1 MSRLRVL
8 VFMGGYSTEH
18 DVSVTSGTGVIRA
31 MDSSKYNIHP
41 VLIQKDGTWIWS
53 SRELSP
59 YQKDNFSEN
68 YFYSLEGPS
77 ARQEKNPALSEL
89 PSADIAFLAL
99 HGKWGEDGHVQGLLE
114 NWGIPYTG
122 CGLLASAL
130 AMDKVLCKAAY
141 LSVGIDT
148 PPYRVLFRDD
158 FSGDKLVEAADALGF
173 PLVIKDPVGG
183 SSIGMGIAKDLDEA
197 GQIVNDLFKNSSRL
211 LCEKFIRGGEAS
223 CGYMEGLETPL
234 PPTEM
239 RMTTREYFDYE
250 AKYNGECREIT
261 PAEFPEELTKRIQI
275 LAKKAHLA
283 IGGAGYSRT
292 DVRIDA
298 DGKLWALETNTLP
311 GMTPS
316 SILPA
321 EAAAVGIDYS
331 HLIDLIIETSLKIKR

>member
-1 MSRLRVL
+1 
-8 VFMGGYSTEH
+8 MGGYSTEH

-31 MDSSKYNIHP
+31 MDGSKYNIHP

-59 YQKDNFSEN
+59 YQKDNFTEN

-197 GQIVNDLFKNSSRL
+197 GQIVNDLFKNSNRL
-211 LCEKFIRGGEAS
+211 LCEKFIKGQEAS
-223 CGYMEGLETPL
+223 CGYIEGVETPL

-239 RMTTREYFDYE
+239 RMTTREYFDFE
-250 AKYNGECREIT
+250 AKYNGECREVT
-261 PAEFPEELTKRIQI
+261 PAEFPEELTKRIQE

-298 DGKLWALETNTLP
+298 EGKLWALETNTLP
-311 GMTPS
+311 GMTPT

-321 EAAAVGIDYS
+321 EAAAVGIDYT
-331 HLIDLIIETSLKIKR
+331 HLIDLIIDTSLKIKR

>member
-31 MDSSKYNIHP
+31 MDSSKYNVHP

-197 GQIVNDLFKNSSRL
+197 GQIVNDLFKNSNRL
-211 LCEKFIRGGEAS
+211 LCEKFIKGQEAS
-223 CGYMEGLETPL
+223 CGYIEGIETPL

-250 AKYNGECREIT
+250 AKYNGECREVT
-261 PAEFPEELTKRIQI
+261 PAEFPEELTMRIQQ

-311 GMTPS
+311 GMTPT

-321 EAAAVGIDYS
+321 EAAAIGISYS
-331 HLIDLIIETSLKIKR
+331 ELIDRIIETSLKIKR

>member
-8 VFMGGYSTEH
+8 VLMGGYSTEH
-18 DVSVTSGTGVIRA
+18 DVSVVSGTGVVRA
-31 MDSSKYNIHP
+31 MDATKYNIHP

-59 YQKDNFSEN
+59 YQKNNFAEN
-68 YFYSLEGPS
+68 YFYSLEGGS
-77 ARQEKNPALSEL
+77 ARKEKNPALSDL
-89 PSADIAFLAL
+89 PDADIAFLAL
-99 HGKWGEDGHVQGLLE
+99 HGKWGEDGHVQALLE
-114 NWGIPYTG
+114 NWNIPYTG

-130 AMDKVLCKAAY
+130 AMDKIYAKAAY
-141 LSVGIDT
+141 VANGIPT
-148 PPYRVLFRDD
+148 PPHKVIYRET
-158 FSGDKLVEAADALGF
+158 FSGDLLVKTADLLGF

-197 GQIVNDLFKNSSRL
+197 AKIVEELFKNSSRL
-211 LCEKFIRGGEAS
+211 LCEKFIKGEEAS
-223 CGYMEGLETPL
+223 CGYIEGLPAL

-250 AKYNGECREIT
+250 AKYNGECREVT
-261 PAEFPEELTKRIQI
+261 PAEFKPELMKRIQE
-275 LAKKAHLA
+275 LAKAAHLA

-292 DVRIDA
+292 DVRIDK

-321 EAAAVGIDYS
+321 EAACIGVSYTQ
-331 HLIDLIIETSLKIKR
+331 LIDVIIETSLKIKR

>member
-31 MDSSKYNIHP
+31 MDGSKYNIHP

-197 GQIVNDLFKNSSRL
+197 GQIVNDLFKNSNRL
-211 LCEKFIRGGEAS
+211 LCEKFIKGQEAS
-223 CGYMEGLETPL
+223 CGYIEGVETPL

-239 RMTTREYFDYE
+239 RMTTREYFDFE
-250 AKYNGECREIT
+250 AKYNGECREVT
-261 PAEFPEELTKRIQI
+261 PAEFPEELTKRIQE

-298 DGKLWALETNTLP
+298 EGKLWALETNTLP
-311 GMTPS
+311 GMTPT

-321 EAAAVGIDYS
+321 EAAAVGIDYT
-331 HLIDLIIETSLKIKR
+331 HLIDLIIDTSLKIKR

>member
-31 MDSSKYNIHP
+31 MDSSKYNVHP

-197 GQIVNDLFKNSSRL
+197 GQIVNDLFKNSNRL
-211 LCEKFIRGGEAS
+211 LCEKFIKGQEAS
-223 CGYMEGLETPL
+223 CGYIEGIETPL

-250 AKYNGECREIT
+250 AKYNGECREVT
-261 PAEFPEELTKRIQI
+261 PAEFPEELTKHIQL

-311 GMTPS
+311 GMTPT

-331 HLIDLIIETSLKIKR
+331 HLIDLIIDTSLKIKR

>member
-1 MSRLRVL
+1 MSRLRILVL
-8 VFMGGYSTEH
+8 MGGYSTEH
-18 DVSVTSGTGVIRA
+18 DVSVSSGVGVVRA
-31 MDSSKYNIHP
+31 MDASRYNVHP

-68 YFYSLEGPS
+68 YFYGLEGSS
-77 ARQEKNPALSEL
+77 ARSEKNPSLSEL

-99 HGKWGEDGHVQGLLE
+99 HGKWGEDGHVQALLE

-141 LSVGIDT
+141 TAVGIAT
-148 PPYRVLFRDD
+148 PPYRVLFKDG
-158 FSGDKLVEAADALGF
+158 FSGDSLVEAADSLGF

-183 SSIGMGIAKDLDEA
+183 SSIGMGIAKNLDEA
-197 GQIVNDLFKNSSRL
+197 GEIVNRLFENSPRL
-211 LCEKFIRGGEAS
+211 LCEKFIQGGEAS
-223 CGYMEGLETPL
+223 CGYMEGLEKPL

-250 AKYNGECREIT
+250 AKYNGECREVT
-261 PAEFPEELTKRIQI
+261 PAEFPQELSERIQA

-298 DGKLWALETNTLP
+298 DGNLWALETNTLP
-311 GMTPS
+311 GMTPT

-331 HLIDLIIETSLKIKR
+331 HLIDRIIETSINIKR

>member
-8 VFMGGYSTEH
+8 VLMGGYSTEH
-18 DVSVTSGTGVIRA
+18 DVSVSSGTGVIRA
-31 MDSSKYNIHP
+31 MDESRYNVHP

-59 YQKDNFSEN
+59 YQKNNFSEN

-77 ARQEKNPALSEL
+77 ARKERNPSLAEL
-89 PSADIAFLAL
+89 PSADMAFLAL
-99 HGKWGEDGHVQGLLE
+99 HGKWGEDGHIQALLE
-114 NWGIPYTG
+114 NWNIPYTG

-141 LSVGIDT
+141 SAAGIST
-148 PPYRVLFRDD
+148 PPYRVLFRSD
-158 FSGDKLVEAADALGF
+158 FSGDRLVEAADALGF

-197 GQIVNDLFKNSSRL
+197 GRIVNDLFRNSSRL
-211 LCEKFIRGGEAS
+211 LLEKFIRGEEAS
-223 CGYMEGLETPL
+223 CGYMEGLERPL

-250 AKYNGECREIT
+250 AKYNGECREVT
-261 PAEFPEELTKRIQI
+261 PAEFSEELTRQIQD

-292 DVRIDA
+292 DVRIDS

-321 EAAAVGIDYS
+321 EAMAIGIDYS
-331 HLIDLIIETSLKIKR
+331 HLIDKIIETSLQINR

>member
-31 MDSSKYNIHP
+31 MDSSKYNVHP

-197 GQIVNDLFKNSSRL
+197 GQIVNDLFKNSNRL
-211 LCEKFIRGGEAS
+211 LCEKFIKGQEAS
-223 CGYMEGLETPL
+223 CGYIEGIETPL

-250 AKYNGECREIT
+250 AKYNGECREVT
-261 PAEFPEELTKRIQI
+261 PAEFPEELT
-275 LAKKAHLA
+275 
-283 IGGAGYSRT
+283 
-292 DVRIDA
+292 
-298 DGKLWALETNTLP
+298 
-311 GMTPS
+311 
-316 SILPA
+316 
-321 EAAAVGIDYS
+321 
-331 HLIDLIIETSLKIKR
+331 

>member
-31 MDSSKYNIHP
+31 MDSSKYNVHP

-197 GQIVNDLFKNSSRL
+197 GQIVNDLFKNSNRL
-211 LCEKFIRGGEAS
+211 LCEKFIKGQEAS
-223 CGYMEGLETPL
+223 CGYMEGIETPL

-250 AKYNGECREIT
+250 AKYNGECREVT
-261 PAEFPEELTKRIQI
+261 PAEFPEELTMRIQQ

-311 GMTPS
+311 GMTPT

-331 HLIDLIIETSLKIKR
+331 HLIDLIIDTSLKIKR

>member
-8 VFMGGYSTEH
+8 VLMGGYSTEH

-31 MDSSKYNIHP
+31 MDSTKYNVHP

-68 YFYSLEGPS
+68 YFYSLEGTS
-77 ARQEKNPALSEL
+77 ARSEKNPSLAEL

-99 HGKWGEDGHVQGLLE
+99 HGKWGEDGHVQALLE

-141 LSVGIDT
+141 LSAGIAT
-148 PPYRVLFRDD
+148 PPYRVLFRDG
-158 FSGDKLVEAADALGF
+158 FCGDDLVNAADALGF

-183 SSIGMGIAKDLDEA
+183 SSIGMGIAKNMDEA
-197 GQIVNDLFKNSSRL
+197 GEIVNRLFQQSSRL
-211 LCEKFIRGGEAS
+211 LCENFIAGGEAS
-223 CGYMEGLETPL
+223 CGYMDGLEKPL

-239 RMTTREYFDYE
+239 RMTTREYFDYD
-250 AKYNGECREIT
+250 AKYNGECREVT
-261 PAEFPEELTKRIQI
+261 PAEFPEELTRRIQQ
-275 LAKKAHLA
+275 LVKKAHLA

-292 DVRIDA
+292 DVRIDSE
-298 DGKLWALETNTLP
+298 GNLWALETNTLP

-321 EAAAVGIDYS
+321 EAAAVGIGYS
-331 HLIDLIIETSLKIKR
+331 ALIDHIIATSLKISR

>member
-31 MDSSKYNIHP
+31 MNRTKYNIHP

-99 HGKWGEDGHVQGLLE
+99 HGKWGEDGHVQALLE
-114 NWGIPYTG
+114 NWDIPYTG

-158 FSGDKLVEAADALGF
+158 FSGDKLVDAADALGF

-197 GQIVNDLFKNSSRL
+197 GQIVNNLFKNSNRL
-211 LCEKFIRGGEAS
+211 LCEKFIQGQEAS
-223 CGYMEGLETPL
+223 CGYIEGVETPL

-239 RMTTREYFDYE
+239 RMTTREYFDFE
-250 AKYNGECREIT
+250 AKYNGECREVT
-261 PAEFPEELTKRIQI
+261 PAEFPEELTKRIQQ
-275 LAKKAHLA
+275 LSKKAHLA

-311 GMTPS
+311 GMTPT

-321 EAAAVGIDYS
+321 EAAAVGIDYT
-331 HLIDLIIETSLKIKR
+331 HLIDLIIDTSLKIER

>member
-31 MDSSKYNIHP
+31 MDSSKYNVHP

-197 GQIVNDLFKNSSRL
+197 GQIVNDLFKNSNRL
-211 LCEKFIRGGEAS
+211 LCEKFIKGQEAS
-223 CGYMEGLETPL
+223 CGYIEGIETPL

-250 AKYNGECREIT
+250 AKYNGECREVT
-261 PAEFPEELTKRIQI
+261 PAEFPEELTRRIQQ

-311 GMTPS
+311 GMTPT

-331 HLIDLIIETSLKIKR
+331 HLIDLIIDTSLKIKR

>member
-31 MDSSKYNIHP
+31 MDSSKYNVHP

-197 GQIVNDLFKNSSRL
+197 GQIVNDLFKNSNRL
-211 LCEKFIRGGEAS
+211 LCEKFIKGQEAS
-223 CGYMEGLETPL
+223 CGYIEGIETPL

-250 AKYNGECREIT
+250 AKYNGECREVT
-261 PAEFPEELTKRIQI
+261 PAEFPEELTKRIQQ

-311 GMTPS
+311 GMTPT

-331 HLIDLIIETSLKIKR
+331 HLIDLIIDTSLKIKR

>member
-8 VFMGGYSTEH
+8 VLMGGFSTEH
-18 DVSVTSGTGVIRA
+18 DVSVSSGTGVVRA
-31 MDSSKYNIHP
+31 MDASKYLVHP

-59 YQKDNFSEN
+59 YQKNNFSEN

-77 ARQEKNPALSEL
+77 ARSEKNPPLSEL

-99 HGKWGEDGHVQGLLE
+99 HGKWGEDGHVQALLE
-114 NWGIPYTG
+114 NWNIPYTG
-122 CGLLASAL
+122 CGILASAL

-141 LSVGIDT
+141 LAAGIST
-148 PPYRVLFRDD
+148 PPYRVLFRDG
-158 FSGDKLVEAADALGF
+158 FSGTQLVEAADALGF
-173 PLVIKDPVGG
+173 PLVIKDPTGG
-183 SSIGMGIAKDLDEA
+183 SSIGMGIAKDIDEA
-197 GQIVNDLFKNSSRL
+197 GRIAGELFKNSPRL
-211 LCEKFIRGGEAS
+211 LLEKFIRGEEAS
-223 CGYMEGLETPL
+223 CGYMDGLEKPL

-239 RMTTREYFDYE
+239 RMTTREYFDYD
-250 AKYNGECREIT
+250 AKYNGECREVT
-261 PAEFPEELTKRIQI
+261 PAEFPESLTLRIQE
-275 LAKKAHLA
+275 LSKKAHFA

-298 DGKLWALETNTLP
+298 DGNLWALETNTLP

-321 EAAAVGIDYS
+321 EANAVGIDYS
-331 HLIDLIIETSLKIKR
+331 HLIDRIIETSLQIRR

>member
-31 MDSSKYNIHP
+31 MDGSKYNIHP

-197 GQIVNDLFKNSSRL
+197 GQIVNDLFKNSNRL
-211 LCEKFIRGGEAS
+211 LCEKFIKGQEAS
-223 CGYMEGLETPL
+223 CGYIEGIETPL

-239 RMTTREYFDYE
+239 RMTTREYFDFE
-250 AKYNGECREIT
+250 AKYNGECREVT
-261 PAEFPEELTKRIQI
+261 PAEFPEELTKRIQE

-298 DGKLWALETNTLP
+298 EGKLWALETNTLP
-311 GMTPS
+311 GMTPT

-321 EAAAVGIDYS
+321 EAAAVGIDYT
-331 HLIDLIIETSLKIKR
+331 HLIDLIIDTSLKIKR

>member
-31 MDSSKYNIHP
+31 MDSSKYNVHP

-99 HGKWGEDGHVQGLLE
+99 HGKWGEDGHIQALLE

-158 FSGDKLVEAADALGF
+158 FSGDKLVAAADALGF

-183 SSIGMGIAKDLDEA
+183 SSIGMGIAKNLDEA
-197 GQIVNDLFKNSSRL
+197 GQIVNDLFKNSNRL
-211 LCEKFIRGGEAS
+211 LCEKFIRGAEAS
-223 CGYMEGLETPL
+223 CGYIEGIENPL

-261 PAEFPEELTKRIQI
+261 PAEFPEELTKRIQQ

-298 DGKLWALETNTLP
+298 DGNLWALETNTLP

-331 HLIDLIIETSLKIKR
+331 HLIDLIIDTSLKIKR

>member
-18 DVSVTSGTGVIRA
+18 DVSVSSGTGVIRA
-31 MDSSKYNIHP
+31 MDESRYNVHP

-59 YQKDNFSEN
+59 YQKNNFSEN
-68 YFYSLEGPS
+68 YFHSLEGPS
-77 ARQEKNPALSEL
+77 ARKEKNPSLAEL
-89 PSADIAFLAL
+89 PSADMAFLAL
-99 HGKWGEDGHVQGLLE
+99 HGKWGEDGHIQALLE
-114 NWGIPYTG
+114 NWNIPYTG

-141 LSVGIDT
+141 SAAGIST
-148 PPYRVLFRDD
+148 PPYRVLFRGD
-158 FSGDKLVEAADALGF
+158 FSGDKLLDAADALGF

-197 GQIVNDLFKNSSRL
+197 GRIVNDLFRNSSRL
-211 LCEKFIRGGEAS
+211 LLEKFIRGEEAS
-223 CGYMEGLETPL
+223 CGYMEGIEKPL

-239 RMTTREYFDYE
+239 RMTTREYFDYD
-250 AKYNGECREIT
+250 AKYNGECREVT
-261 PAEFPEELTKRIQI
+261 PAEFPEALTRQIQD

-292 DVRIDA
+292 DVRIDLE
-298 DGKLWALETNTLP
+298 GKLWALETNTLP

-321 EAAAVGIDYS
+321 EAMAIGIDYS
-331 HLIDLIIETSLKIKR
+331 HLIDKIIETSLQIKR

>member
-8 VFMGGYSTEH
+8 VLMGGYSTEH
-18 DVSVTSGTGVIRA
+18 DVSVSSGTGVIRA
-31 MDSSKYNIHP
+31 MDESKYNVHP
-41 VLIQKDGTWIWS
+41 VLIGKDGTWHWS

-59 YQKDNFSEN
+59 YQKNNFSEN

-77 ARQEKNPALSEL
+77 ARKEKNPPLSDL

-99 HGKWGEDGHVQGLLE
+99 HGKWGEDGHVQALLE
-114 NWGIPYTG
+114 NWKIPYTG

-141 LSVGIDT
+141 AVAGIST

-183 SSIGMGIAKDLDEA
+183 SSIGMGIAKDIDEA
-197 GQIVNDLFKNSSRL
+197 GRIVNDLFKNSPRL

-239 RMTTREYFDYE
+239 RMTTREYFDYD
-250 AKYNGECREIT
+250 AKYNGECREVT
-261 PAEFPEELTKRIQI
+261 PAEFPAELTTRIQT

-298 DGKLWALETNTLP
+298 DGNLWALETNTLP

-321 EAAAVGIDYS
+321 EALAIGIDYS
-331 HLIDLIIETSLKIKR
+331 SLIDKIIDTSLRIER

>member
-31 MDSSKYNIHP
+31 MDGSKYNIHP

-211 LCEKFIRGGEAS
+211 LCEKFIKGQEAS
-223 CGYMEGLETPL
+223 CGYIEGVETPL

-239 RMTTREYFDYE
+239 RMTTREYFDFE
-250 AKYNGECREIT
+250 AKYNGECREVT
-261 PAEFPEELTKRIQI
+261 PAEFPEELTKRIQE

-298 DGKLWALETNTLP
+298 EGKLWALETNTLP
-311 GMTPS
+311 GMTPT

-321 EAAAVGIDYS
+321 EAAAVGIDYT
-331 HLIDLIIETSLKIKR
+331 HLIDLIIDTSLKIKR

>member
-31 MDSSKYNIHP
+31 IDSSKYNVHP

-197 GQIVNDLFKNSSRL
+197 GQIVNDLFKNSNRL
-211 LCEKFIRGGEAS
+211 LCEKFIKGQEAS
-223 CGYMEGLETPL
+223 CGYIEGIETPL

-250 AKYNGECREIT
+250 AKYNGECREVT
-261 PAEFPEELTKRIQI
+261 PAEFPEELTKRIQQ

-311 GMTPS
+311 GMTPT

-331 HLIDLIIETSLKIKR
+331 HLIDLIIDTSLKIKR